1 MQQTSP
7 QTSSTR
13 WPHGGCPISCS
24 TAPLPLGAPE
34 CRPVTC
40 GHCSPQGW
48 RLAGGGQGAARPWSS
63 EPHCQPQP
71 PPSVL
76 ERGHPWGGGNQH
88 RHFPIGMSSSYS
100 WPGQMQPSRLRTSMP
115 GGWVAKADDMWRPPP
130 DLRRAGPSRSSSRG
144 DRQCLFVSALLLLWA
159 QTLLSL
165 RDAVPPG
172 K

>member
-1 MQQTSP
+1 MGSTTLASP
-7 QTSSTR
+7 QRSSEGDR
-13 WPHGGCPISCS
+13 VDAG
-24 TAPLPLGAPE
+24 PLGLRSENILIRERWRVPSQGRA
-34 CRPVTC
+34 
-40 GHCSPQGW
+40 SPTWQS
-48 RLAGGGQGAARPWSS
+48 PF
-63 EPHCQPQP
+63 E
-71 PPSVL
+71 
-76 ERGHPWGGGNQH
+76 GGGNQH
-88 RHFPIGMSSSYS
+88 RHFPIDMSSSYS